1 MSEIQTDNSMIVII
15 EPTNSLEDLELQ
27 WNNYQ
32 SLPIQLMQ
40 HSDDAAIAKY
50 GSPNR
55 TLYERLKAF
64 LLLTKDDYVININN
78 ANRNSIMSEG
88 FIIDDVAE
96 RKDPELLNN
105 IKKAI
110 ELNSDTM
117 VVMYPVTPEFMYTLE
132 DLSDMFERFNMLS
145 QDLKRLSDQE
155 CMSLFGM
162 NNLNMYA
169 RSRNDLLNLID
180 LAPEI
185 FDQDYIQEIDTS
197 LNNYFSVV
205 HNTKNGLL
213 KLLEKKLEL
222 VYLKKYGALTESTM
236 AEDSLA
242 RIDTSI
248 NKERQLS
255 DSVPEFV
262 PFFVPTEIE
271 DLMGEELTEE
281 DKAYIDTLKSNLATG
296 YSKFNSEEYYKE
308 LKEVSQ
314 SDSQSYNINMIR
326 KGWNPNIPFTNESFK
341 FARERQI
348 NYLNEYYK
356 INIVDM
362 TNQKIG
368 DVLTEGKT
376 NDITF
381 TFKPV
386 FLVIGLD
393 VCYISIEPE
402 LTWLYSEEKDPV
414 PFNLVADDVP
424 IHVYCAFVDDS
435 AFIELKKHINDGRYN
450 YPIFND
456 LRNAIG
462 DEKRL
467 CSVFIDVIGA
477 LTNLER
483 VNDPKVYYIYS
494 GDKLN
499 YTADLIMPTL
509 NAIMSDSFGLML
521 RKMSAQ
527 DVMRKIADNPSVT
540 NYKMIRCNESETELN
555 DILEQISF
563 LNSPNSVV
571 TEAKSIP
578 IRFNSKGVVIDL
590 PTRIE
595 EEYQTVHKALTVYE
609 KEKNYEAMKDPL
621 AHLWYLNLLC
631 ERKINKIK
639 DNEKKTD
646 KLKVNRDTRARILN
660 DFKKYLKLVIS
671 EDKEF
676 DFTSYFAKSKYND
689 RSIFVNSDT
698 LRYTG
703 KAIATIVKSLI
714 TKQH

>member
-1 MSEIQTDNSMIVII
+1 MSEIQTDNSMIVVI
-15 EPTNSLEDLELQ
+15 EPTSNLEDLELQ

-64 LLLTKDDYVININN
+64 LLLTKDDYEINISNH
-78 ANRNSIMSEG
+78 NSIMSEG
-88 FIIDDVAE
+88 FVIDNEIE
-96 RKDPELLNN
+96 RKDPDLLNN
-105 IKKAI
+105 IKKVI

-117 VVMYPVTPEFMYTLE
+117 VVMYPITPEFMYSLE
-132 DLSDMFERFNMLS
+132 DLSDMFERYNMLS

-155 CMSLFGM
+155 CMNLFGM

-169 RSRNDLLNLID
+169 KARNDLLNLID
-180 LAPEI
+180 LAPET
-185 FDQDYIQEIDTS
+185 FDKDYLQEADTS

-205 HNTKNGLL
+205 NNTSGLL
-213 KLLEKKLEL
+213 NLYEKKLEL
-222 VYLKKYGALTESTM
+222 VYLKNYGSLTESTI

-242 RIDTSI
+242 RIDDSI

-262 PFFVPTEIE
+262 PFFTPTEIE

-281 DKAYIDTLKSNLATG
+281 DKDFINTLKLEISTG
-296 YSKFNSEEYYKE
+296 YSNFDIKEYYTK
-308 LKEVSQ
+308 LKEASK
-314 SDSQSYNINMIR
+314 SDIQSYNINMIR
-326 KGWNPNIPFTNESFK
+326 LGWNPNLKLTNESFK
-341 FARERQI
+341 FARDRQI
-348 NYLNEYYK
+348 KYLDEYYH
-356 INIVDM
+356 INIVNM
-362 TNQKIG
+362 INQKVG
-368 DVLTEGKT
+368 DMLTEGKT
-376 NDITF
+376 NDITL
-381 TFKPV
+381 TFKSV

-393 VCYISIEPE
+393 MCYISLEPE
-402 LTWLYSEEKDPV
+402 LEWLYSEDKDPI
-414 PFNLVADDVP
+414 PFNLVDDDVP
-424 IHVYCAFVDDS
+424 IHVYCAFVDES

-456 LRNAIG
+456 LRNSIG
-462 DEKRL
+462 DEKRM
-467 CSVFIDVIGA
+467 CSIFIDVIGA

-499 YTADLIMPTL
+499 YTADLVIPTI
-509 NAIMSDSFGLML
+509 NAIMSDSFGLIM

-527 DVMRKIADNPSVT
+527 DVMRKISDDPSVM
-540 NYKMIRCNESETELN
+540 NYKVIRCNESETEIN
-555 DILEQISF
+555 EILEQISF
-563 LNSPNSVV
+563 LSSPDSVV
-571 TEAKSIP
+571 SEAKSIP
-578 IRFNSKGVVIDL
+578 IRFSSKGIVIDL

-631 ERKINKIK
+631 ERKINKVK

-689 RSIFVNSDT
+689 RSIP
-698 LRYTG
+698 
-703 KAIATIVKSLI
+703 
-714 TKQH
+714 